1 LKEFEQT
8 STSESLLSLEK
19 RKAIVLNRKA
29 KEYETD
35 LQSALADQQQPSV
48 TIANVLEQ
56 RERLELK
63 YKEVKTKRAKIKVFR
78 GLPPNI
84 QLARM
89 ELGVAERDQIALVQL
104 RDRLLDKMAENIS

>member
-78 GLPPNI
+78 GLPP
-84 QLARM
+84 
-89 ELGVAERDQIALVQL
+89 V
-104 RDRLLDKMAENIS
+104 RLTSHFLKTAMTRPSPRTSSWPGWS